1 VLLFFFFLRIV
12 IAQGWYIGM
21 NAPII
26 WAVAKRNNA
35 PGKNNAR

>member
-21 NAPII
+21 GHPNSLSDCEAQ
-26 WAVAKRNNA
+26 
-35 PGKNNAR
+35 